1 MIAQLIKNYETGPS
15 LLANSVSQ
23 MTEEQLDA
31 SPIAGRWSTRQVI
44 CHIADFEPIYAD
56 RMKRIIAEEVPTLLG
71 GDPNDFVAR
80 LHYEARDIGNEL
92 RLIEVTRIQL
102 ASILKTIDEAEF
114 ERIGMHSRDGELS
127 IKTLLERITG
137 HIPHHIETIEAKKR
151 SLGL

>member
-1 MIAQLIKNYETGPS
+1 MIPQLIQNYEAGPS
-15 LLANSVSQ
+15 LLAESVSR

-31 SPIAGRWSTRQVI
+31 CPIANKWSTRQVI

-56 RMKRIIAEEVPTLLG
+56 RIKRIIAEDVPTLLG
-71 GDPNDFVAR
+71 GDPNAFAAK
-80 LHYEARDIGNEL
+80 LGYQHRDITNEL
-92 RLIEVTRIQL
+92 RLIETTRIQL
-102 ASILKTIDEAEF
+102 ASILKTIDEADF

-151 SLGL
+151 ALGL